1 MPIPCITDL
10 STVFSTFDIDKWLKI
25 RRHEW
30 KEPLQISEP
39 AKFSIAWDQ
48 APRWG
53 MGGGG
58 GGGGRWRRRINS
70 ALAKKN
76 RPPLGSLNSP
86 IFSYLTPF
94 FAFSSTAEPS
104 PRLSFQM
111 IALKRAKVEHRKVA
125 KIYRRLY
132 GGGGGGQI
140 IVPHHTNVCKFR
152 DSDELYLRK
161 FSTNLFKTWQF
172 YLFKNFFFSG
182 ESMDFP

>member
-58 GGGGRWRRRINS
+58 GGGGAVEEENKFGVGEKKSTTAW
-70 ALAKKN
+70 LA
-76 RPPLGSLNSP
+76 
-86 IFSYLTPF
+86 
-94 FAFSSTAEPS
+94 
-104 PRLSFQM
+104 
-111 IALKRAKVEHRKVA
+111 
-125 KIYRRLY
+125 
-132 GGGGGGQI
+132 
-140 IVPHHTNVCKFR
+140 
-152 DSDELYLRK
+152 
-161 FSTNLFKTWQF
+161 
-172 YLFKNFFFSG
+172 
-182 ESMDFP
+182 

>member
-1 MPIPCITDL
+1 M
-10 STVFSTFDIDKWLKI
+10 DKWLKI
-25 RRHEW
+25 RRHDW
-30 KEPLQISEP
+30 KEPLQISQP

-53 MGGGG
+53 VGWGGGG
-58 GGGGRWRRRINS
+58 
-70 ALAKKN
+70 ALEEEENKFGVGEKK
-76 RPPLGSLNSP
+76 
-86 IFSYLTPF
+86 
-94 FAFSSTAEPS
+94 STTG
-104 PRLSFQM
+104 
-111 IALKRAKVEHRKVA
+111 
-125 KIYRRLY
+125 